1 MNAALYREEHSI
13 VLDKQYFNFAAAH
26 FLIFAD
32 GEREPLHGHN
42 YRAEVELHAALGEA
56 SIVADFLEVK
66 PLFKAACDE
75 LDHSTLLPR
84 DNPHLDVTTRENTV
98 VAKWRQDTFSFP
110 ERDVVLIGFDNT
122 SSENL
127 AHYLC
132 DRFLSLLTDKHP
144 QLQLERVVVTVSE
157 SPGQAA
163 RYARSWKSPSYFP
176 TYI

>member
-13 VLDKQYFNFAAAH
+13 VLDKEYFNFAAAH

-42 YRAEVELHAALGEA
+42 YRAEVELHAALGA
-56 SIVADFLEVK
+56 GSMVADFIEIK

-75 LDHSTLLPR
+75 LDHTTLLPR
-84 DNPHLDVTTRENTV
+84 DNPHLEISQSGRNVKARWRE
-98 VAKWRQDTFSFP
+98 DEFSFP
-110 ERDVVLIGFDNT
+110 TKDVVVIGFDNT

-127 AHYLC
+127 AQYLC
-132 DRFLSLLTDKHP
+132 ERFLTSVSEKHP
-144 QLQLERVVVTVSE
+144 EIQVERVVVTVSE

-163 RYARSWKSPSYFP
+163 RYARSWRPPTYFP
-176 TYI
+176 NYA